1 MKLEILV
8 SRVAPAERMIVDE
21 NERQWN
27 MVEVR
32 HEESG
37 EPYWQVETRV
47 KGRLIQATFD
57 DVAIYVSSW
66 SEIVRYMKS

>member
-1 MKLEILV
+1 
-8 SRVAPAERMIVDE
+8 MIVDE